1 MVIGSPVRNQELVLL
16 LLAWAVSALAGL
28 ALSLSTT
35 VAGPRGPHPLV
46 PWGELVVVTLLAHV
60 VVRAQAPL
68 ADPLILPIVT
78 CLSGLGLVMVERL
91 DQQALTAAYSSGVH
105 HLPRSDARLQI
116 IWIGLGVL
124 LLTAV
129 LVGCRDHLV
138 LARYPYLTALA
149 GLALLILPAAPL
161 IGTSIN
167 GARLWLRFGSF
178 TVQPAEFAKIVLVIF
193 FAAYLAG
200 HRDVLSLAGRN
211 IAGLNFPRAR
221 DAGPLL
227 LAWAGSLAVL
237 TVEHDLGL
245 SALFFGVFVV
255 LLYISTERWEWV
267 LGAVLL
273 AIIGLTLSYLFVH
286 NVHNRIEVWRHPMR
300 DPQGANYQPLQAKY
314 GLGTGGILGTG
325 IGQGSPGL
333 VPFAK
338 TDFMVSSLGEELG
351 LVGLMA
357 IIMCFALL
365 VARGFRTA
373 LLCRDEFGK
382 LLVGGLSFVLGLQVF
397 FIVGGVSGL
406 IPLTGVT
413 LPWMS
418 YGGSSVL
425 SNWIL
430 IALVLRIS
438 DTAASTSARSLHQQR
453 DRNAFAQAETNIVQV
468 PRPQSH

>member
-1 MVIGSPVRNQELVLL
+1 MIINSPVRNRELVLMMF
-16 LLAWAVSALAGL
+16 AWAVSALASL
-28 ALSLSTT
+28 ALSTSTT
-35 VAGPRGPHPLV
+35 MAGPGGAHPLL
-46 PWGELVVVTLLAHV
+46 PWIELVLITLLAHV
-60 VVRAQAPL
+60 VIRTQVPL

-91 DQQALTAAYSSGVH
+91 DQEALSAAYAAGAH
-105 HLPRSDARLQI
+105 HLPRSDAHLQV

-129 LVGCRDHLV
+129 LIGSRDHLV
-138 LARYPYLTALA
+138 LARYPFVTALA
-149 GLALLILPAAPL
+149 GLVLLILPAVPI

-167 GARLWLRFGSF
+167 GARLWLRLGPF

-200 HRDVLSLAGRN
+200 HREVLSLAGRSV
-211 IAGLNFPRAR
+211 AGLNFPRAR

-255 LLYISTERWEWV
+255 LLYISTERAEWV
-267 LGAVLL
+267 LSALVLAVVGL
-273 AIIGLTLSYLFVH
+273 ALSYLFVH

-300 DPQGANYQPLQAKY
+300 DPLGANYQPLQAKY
-314 GLGTGGILGTG
+314 GLGTGGLLGTG

-338 TDFMVSSLGEELG
+338 TDFMVSSIGEELG

-373 LLCRDEFGK
+373 LACRDDFGK
-382 LLVGGLSFVLGLQVF
+382 LLVGGLAFVLGLQVF

-425 SNWIL
+425 SNWML
-430 IALVLRIS
+430 IALILRVS
-438 DTAASTSARSLHQQR
+438 NTAATQAPHSINPQQARETL
-453 DRNAFAQAETNIVQV
+453 AQADTTIVRV
-468 PRPQSH
+468 R